1 MSKSS
6 VNRAV
11 LVAVV
16 LSVLFGASILFA
28 QLVEIQTPDWF
39 KEQVQKRRKNVG
51 QQTTQEF
58 IDDLWRVI
66 YTVSTKY
73 ELPPTYIAA
82 LIAVESNFTNAKG
95 AGGVLG
101 MMQILPSTA
110 QGIAK
115 LLKLDVPKNGWNELL
130 TNYELNITYGTAYL
144 SYLFKKYG
152 SLQKA
157 LEYYNN
163 GKNKV
168 TYAQTIMKQYS
179 FYDSLHTSEMKQKAE
194 QNLAS
199 AIKNVEQST
208 ASTSTTLEST
218 SLEITEEGSSTITS
232 TNPSTSTV
240 NDIPVA
246 PVIVPPETPPLFG
259 TK

>member
-1 MSKSS
+1 MVLSKSS
-6 VNRAV
+6 VRKPV

-16 LSVLFGASILFA
+16 LFVLFGASILFA

-58 IDDLWRVI
+58 VDDLWRVI

-82 LIAVESNFTNAKG
+82 VIAVESNFTNAKG

-110 QGIAK
+110 QSIAK

-144 SYLFKKYG
+144 SYLFKKHG

-199 AIKNVEQST
+199 VVQKNVEQS
-208 ASTSTTLEST
+208 ATSTTLEAT
-218 SLEITEEGSSTITS
+218 SLEITEKGSSTITS
-232 TNPSTSTV
+232 TNPDTSTV
-240 NDIPVA
+240 NDIPV
-246 PVIVPPETPPLFG
+246 IVPPSIPPLFG

>member
-6 VNRAV
+6 VRKPV

-16 LSVLFGASILFA
+16 LFVLFGASILFA

-58 IDDLWRVI
+58 VDDLWRVI

-82 LIAVESNFTNAKG
+82 VIAVESNFTNAKG

-110 QGIAK
+110 QSIAK
-115 LLKLDVPKNGWNELL
+115 LLKLDVPKNGWNDLL

-144 SYLFKKYG
+144 SYLFKKHG

-199 AIKNVEQST
+199 VVQKNVEQS
-208 ASTSTTLEST
+208 ATSTTLEAT
-218 SLEITEEGSSTITS
+218 SLEITEKGSSTITS
-232 TNPSTSTV
+232 TNPDTSTV
-240 NDIPVA
+240 NDIPV
-246 PVIVPPETPPLFG
+246 IVPPSIPPLFG

>member
-6 VNRAV
+6 VRKPV

-16 LSVLFGASILFA
+16 LFVLFGASILFA

-58 IDDLWRVI
+58 VDDLWRVI

-82 LIAVESNFTNAKG
+82 VIAVESNFTNAKG

-110 QGIAK
+110 QSIAK

-144 SYLFKKYG
+144 SYLFKKHG

-199 AIKNVEQST
+199 VVQKNVEQS
-208 ASTSTTLEST
+208 ATSTTLEAT
-218 SLEITEEGSSTITS
+218 SLEITEKGSSTITS
-232 TNPSTSTV
+232 TNPDTSTV
-240 NDIPVA
+240 NDIPV
-246 PVIVPPETPPLFG
+246 IVPPSIPPLFG

>member
-1 MSKSS
+1 LSKSS
-6 VNRAV
+6 VRKPV

-16 LSVLFGASILFA
+16 LFVLFGASILFA

-58 IDDLWRVI
+58 VDDLWRVI

-82 LIAVESNFTNAKG
+82 VIAVESNFTNAKG

-110 QGIAK
+110 QSIAK

-144 SYLFKKYG
+144 SYLFKKHG

-199 AIKNVEQST
+199 VVQKNVEQS
-208 ASTSTTLEST
+208 ATSTTLEAT
-218 SLEITEEGSSTITS
+218 SLEITEKGSSTITS
-232 TNPSTSTV
+232 TNPDTSTV
-240 NDIPVA
+240 NDIPV
-246 PVIVPPETPPLFG
+246 IVPPSIPPLFG

>member
-6 VNRAV
+6 VRKPV

-16 LSVLFGASILFA
+16 LFVLFGASILFA

-58 IDDLWRVI
+58 VDDLWRVI

-82 LIAVESNFTNAKG
+82 VIAVESNFTNAKG

-110 QGIAK
+110 QSIAK

-144 SYLFKKYG
+144 SYLFKKHG

-199 AIKNVEQST
+199 VVQKNVEQS
-208 ASTSTTLEST
+208 ATSTTLEAT

-232 TNPSTSTV
+232 TNPDTSTV
-240 NDIPVA
+240 NDIPV
-246 PVIVPPETPPLFG
+246 IVPPSIPPLFG

>member
-6 VNRAV
+6 VRKPV

-16 LSVLFGASILFA
+16 LFVLFGASILFA

-39 KEQVQKRRKNVG
+39 KEHVQKRRKSVG

-58 IDDLWRVI
+58 VDDLWRVI
-66 YTVSTKY
+66 YTVSMKY
-73 ELPPTYIAA
+73 ELPPTYIAVV
-82 LIAVESNFTNAKG
+82 IAVESNFTNAKG

-110 QGIAK
+110 QSIAK

-130 TNYELNITYGTAYL
+130 NNYELNITYGTAYL
-144 SYLFKKYG
+144 SYLFKKHG

-168 TYAQTIMKQYS
+168 IYAQTIMKQYS
-179 FYDSLHTSEMKQKAE
+179 FYDTLHTSEMKQKAE

-199 AIKNVEQST
+199 ASVTQSAEQSAT
-208 ASTSTTLEST
+208 STSTMLEAT
-218 SLEITEEGSSTITS
+218 SLEITKEGSSTIAS
-232 TNPSTSTV
+232 TNPGPSTV
-240 NDIPVA
+240 NDIPV
-246 PVIVPPETPPLFG
+246 IVPPSIPPLFG